1 MKIRSAAVVAAGL
14 ALLTGCGKPPVTVEM
29 PAEAPSEQASG
40 RWEIGANGLQIRD
53 IDPGYGRQAKSGDLV
68 KMHYTGWLLVNG
80 TRGTM
85 FESSYDGEPL
95 VFTLGA
101 GQVIPGWDQ
110 GITGMLE
117 GGKREIIIPPEL
129 AYGRRGMPGVIPP
142 GATLDFEVE
151 LVEVVPRG

>member
-1 MKIRSAAVVAAGL
+1 MKIRSMVIAAAGVMLL
-14 ALLTGCGKPPVTVEM
+14 AGCGKPPVTVET
-29 PAEAPSEQASG
+29 PAEAPSAQASG

-53 IDPGYGRQAKSGDLV
+53 IEPGYGRQAKSGDVL
-68 KMHYTGWLLVNG
+68 KMHYTGWLLLNG

-85 FESSYDGEPL
+85 FDSSRDGEPL

-101 GQVIPGWDQ
+101 GQVIAGWDQ
-110 GITGMLE
+110 GIVGMLE

-129 AYGRRGMPGVIPP
+129 AYGRRGVPGAIPP

-151 LVEVVPRG
+151 LVEIVPGR